1 MLASINSLVELANP
15 LPTTCEP
22 LAYTMGMNKRD
33 IQFVHERFVYVMKNC
48 YLCIMLENKDFTQDE
63 IYGKRLLI
71 SIRADQTELNDNIR
85 VARVL
90 LSCFDD
96 MFIIINEH
104 LLTIGHKN
112 PEYTIN
118 GKLGDR
124 KGVESEN
131 GIKSAFRK
139 AKQQGCKV
147 VVLDFDMHMSESILK
162 TKKIVSGLFGRHEDF
177 SQGTLEE
184 CYVVHN
190 SKAVVVKSDA
200 FAAPDKETI
209 KQLINDVIERLRT

>member
-1 MLASINSLVELANP
+1 MI
-15 LPTTCEP
+15 
-22 LAYTMGMNKRD
+22 
-33 IQFVHERFVYVMKNC
+33 
-48 YLCIMLENKDFTQDE
+48 ENKDFLVDE
-63 IYGKRLLI
+63 TFGERLLI
-71 SIRADQTELNDNIR
+71 SKKADQSEITDNIR
-85 VARVL
+85 VAYVL
-90 LSCFDD
+90 LNCFDD
-96 MFIIINEH
+96 MYIRINEH

-162 TKKIVSGLFGRHEDF
+162 TKKIVSGIFGRHEDF
-177 SQGTLEE
+177 TQGSLEE

-190 SKAVVVKSDA
+190 SKAVVVKSEA
-200 FAAPDKETI
+200 FVAPDKDSI
-209 KQLINDVIERLRT
+209 KQLINEIIEKLRT

>member
-1 MLASINSLVELANP
+1 MFKEKEFIL
-15 LPTTCEP
+15 
-22 LAYTMGMNKRD
+22 
-33 IQFVHERFVYVMKNC
+33 
-48 YLCIMLENKDFTQDE
+48 DE
-63 IYGKRLLI
+63 IFGDRLLI
-71 SIRADQTELNDNIR
+71 SVRADQTELNDNIR
-85 VARVL
+85 VAHVL

-96 MFIIINEH
+96 MYIIINEH

-139 AKQQGCKV
+139 AKLQGCKV

-162 TKKIVSGLFGRHEDF
+162 TKKIVSGLFGRHDDF
-177 SQGTLEE
+177 TQGKLDE
-184 CYVVHN
+184 CYIVHN
-190 SKAVVVKSDA
+190 NKAVVVKSDA
-200 FAAPDKETI
+200 FAVPDKETI
-209 KQLINDVIERLRT
+209 KKLINEVIEKLRT

>member
-1 MLASINSLVELANP
+1 MFDAESFFA
-15 LPTTCEP
+15 
-22 LAYTMGMNKRD
+22 
-33 IQFVHERFVYVMKNC
+33 
-48 YLCIMLENKDFTQDE
+48 DE
-63 IYGKRLLI
+63 IYGERLLI
-71 SIRADQTELNDNIR
+71 SKQADQSELKDNVR

-90 LSCFDD
+90 LGCFVE
-96 MFIIINEH
+96 MNIRINEH
-104 LLTIGHKN
+104 LLVFGHKN

-118 GKLGDR
+118 EKLADR
-124 KGVESEN
+124 KGVESEH
-131 GIKSAFRK
+131 GVKSAFRK

-177 SQGTLEE
+177 SEGSLEE

-190 SKAVVVKSDA
+190 SKAVVVKADA
-200 FAAPDKETI
+200 FSAPDKETI

>member
-1 MLASINSLVELANP
+1 MQKNSEFFFSFFSSIPSG
-15 LPTTCEP
+15 TTWFEFFS
-22 LAYTMGMNKRD
+22 K
-33 IQFVHERFVYVMKNC
+33 RFVYVRKNR
-48 YLCIMLENKDFTQDE
+48 YLCSMEQNKDFTQDE
-63 IYGKRLLI
+63 IFGERLLI
-71 SIRADQTELNDNIR
+71 SIRADQTELSDNIR

-147 VVLDFDMHMSESILK
+147 VVLDFDMRMSESILK

-177 SQGTLEE
+177 SQGMLEE

-200 FAAPDKETI
+200 FSAPDKETI
-209 KQLINDVIERLRT
+209 KQIIDDVIEKLRT

>member
-1 MLASINSLVELANP
+1 METNDFIIDEL
-15 LPTTCEP
+15 
-22 LAYTMGMNKRD
+22 
-33 IQFVHERFVYVMKNC
+33 
-48 YLCIMLENKDFTQDE
+48 
-63 IYGKRLLI
+63 YGERLLI
-71 SIRADQTELNDNIR
+71 SIRADQTELSDNVR
-85 VARVL
+85 VAHVL

-96 MFIIINEH
+96 MYIIINEH

-139 AKQQGCKV
+139 AKEQGCKV
-147 VVLDFDMHMSESILK
+147 VVLDFDMHMAESILK
-162 TKKIVSGLFGRHEDF
+162 TRKIVSGLFGRHDDF
-177 SQGTLEE
+177 SQGILDE

-190 SKAVVVKSDA
+190 KKAVVIRSDA
-200 FAAPDKETI
+200 FAYPDKETI
-209 KQLINDVIERLRT
+209 KQIINDVIEKLRT

>member
-1 MLASINSLVELANP
+1 MEANNGFIIDEL
-15 LPTTCEP
+15 
-22 LAYTMGMNKRD
+22 
-33 IQFVHERFVYVMKNC
+33 
-48 YLCIMLENKDFTQDE
+48 
-63 IYGKRLLI
+63 YGERLLI

-90 LSCFDD
+90 LDCFKD

-124 KGVESEN
+124 KGIESEN

-139 AKQQGCKV
+139 AKEQGCKV
-147 VVLDFDMHMSESILK
+147 VVLDLCDRKTEDITLWAMSSY
-162 TKKIVSGLFGRHEDF
+162 SGQKGP
-177 SQGTLEE
+177 
-184 CYVVHN
+184 
-190 SKAVVVKSDA
+190 A
-200 FAAPDKETI
+200 
-209 KQLINDVIERLRT
+209 

>member
-1 MLASINSLVELANP
+1 
-15 LPTTCEP
+15 
-22 LAYTMGMNKRD
+22 
-33 IQFVHERFVYVMKNC
+33 MKQN
-48 YLCIMLENKDFTQDE
+48 NDFIEDE
-63 IYGKRLLI
+63 IFGKRLLI
-71 SIRADQTELNDNIR
+71 SIRADQTEINDNIR

-90 LSCFDD
+90 LDCFND

-177 SQGTLEE
+177 TQGSLDE

-200 FAAPDKETI
+200 FTAPDKESV
-209 KQLINDVIERLRT
+209 KQIINNVIEKLRT